1 MSEREREKNAKL
13 LVRLINSEE
22 GNKTPICE
30 NVFLVLIS
38 ITQIDPK
45 LHYVNFITSR
55 DCLSGGVR
63 KRRGVFIINRDLT
76 TTTTLLP
83 LYFPFV
89 DKLNNIV
96 TLTN

>member
-1 MSEREREKNAKL
+1 M
-13 LVRLINSEE
+13 RLINSEE

-55 DCLSGGVR
+55 DCLMSVR
-63 KRRGVFIINRDLT
+63 KRGVFIINRDELQRPFCRSIVAGY
-76 TTTTLLP
+76 TLL
-83 LYFPFV
+83 L
-89 DKLNNIV
+89 
-96 TLTN
+96 LTN